1 MKYTFFILIFLL
13 IGAKTTYSQFE
24 WGMKVGISSQQ
35 LGNTS
40 LQSWLQTDNLSSHFT
55 QAEYGHHF
63 GLYSRIKVVN
73 IYIEPALLFNSS
85 AFSYTFKDYSQSG
98 LSTIVKNERYNHA
111 SIPIMVGLK
120 LGFFRIFG
128 GPVGNVFI
136 NKTSELWDFE
146 NYQEK
151 FKSFSY
157 GIQGG
162 LGLDIW
168 NFRFDVQ
175 YENNLKQLGTQVNI
189 GGRDILLSPNASR
202 FLFTL
207 GYRF

>member
-1 MKYTFFILIFLL
+1 MKYQIVILFFLVF
-13 IGAKTTYSQFE
+13 GATTLYSQFE
-24 WGMKVGISSQQ
+24 WGMKAGISSHQ

-40 LQSWLQTDNLSSHFT
+40 LKSWIENENFSSHFT
-55 QAEYGHHF
+55 EAEYGHHF
-63 GLYSRIKVVN
+63 GLYSRIKVINV
-73 IYIEPALLFNSS
+73 YIEPAVLFNSNS
-85 AFSYTFKDYSQSG
+85 FSYTFKEVSENG

-111 SIPIMVGLK
+111 SIPLMVGLK
-120 LGFFRIFG
+120 LGFFRLFG

-136 NKTSELWDFE
+136 SKTSELWEFE
-146 NYQEK
+146 NYKEK

-162 LGLDIW
+162 LGVDIW

-175 YENNLKQLGTQVNI
+175 YENNLNHLGTQVHI
-189 GGRDILLSPNASR
+189 GGQDILLSPNASR

-207 GYRF
+207 GYKF